1 MCDSDLV
8 ERIKGGVNVTPSECG
23 SEDVDTLRR
32 DDTQQEGIRKS
43 RSTQSLNLFGR
54 SGSRRVSFGSI
65 FNRYNVCI

>member
-8 ERIKGGVNVTPSECG
+8 VRPRGALVTPSECG

-32 DDTQQEGIRKS
+32 DETQVEGIRKS
-43 RSTQSLNLFGR
+43 RSTQSLNLFGG

-65 FNRYNVCI
+65 FNRYTEFQL